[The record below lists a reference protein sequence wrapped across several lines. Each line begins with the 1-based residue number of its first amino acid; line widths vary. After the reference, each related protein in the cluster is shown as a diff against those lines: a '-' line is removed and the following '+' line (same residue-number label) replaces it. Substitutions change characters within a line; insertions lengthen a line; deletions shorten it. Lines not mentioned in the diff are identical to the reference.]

1 LKIDP
6 KKPSEFT
13 KKEIAGALISLLVG
27 IIVLGSIVIPV
38 MVDGVREA
46 EKRKCRQHFNTT
58 EYEFQGVADGPSEC
72 CYEGECFQPM
82 INVGAPPNNFLPLA
96 IGIALFVGVIAL
108 IRPEPEKEADK
119 K

>member
-1 LKIDP
+1 MDKDNLEKHLGFVVAVGVVIVVIG
-6 KKPSEFT
+6 EV
-13 KKEIAGALISLLVG
+13 AL
-27 IIVLGSIVIPV
+27 PV

-46 EKRKCRQHFNTT
+46 ESKKCRQHFNTT

-72 CYEGECFQPM
+72 CYEGECFQPR
-82 INVGAPPNNFLPLA
+82 INVGAPPLDFLPLA
-96 IGIALFVGVIAL
+96 IGIGLFVGVIAL